1 MKIRLLFQCLILL
14 FVWQLN
20 AQDSEKSENS
30 KAEKSSEEKKKD
42 SKEKNYEDIVTEEA
56 ITDKGLFD
64 VHKVDNKYYYEIPD
78 SLFGREMLV
87 VTRIAKT
94 ASGIGFGGGKQNTQV
109 LRWEKR
115 SKKVLLRVG
124 FTPGRRCRFPSNT

>member
-1 MKIRLLFQCLILL
+1 MKIKLLFPCLILL
-14 FVWQLN
+14 FAGQLN

-30 KAEKSSEEKKKD
+30 KAEKSSEEKNKD
-42 SKEKNYEDIVTEEA
+42 TKEKNYEDIVTDEA

-64 VHKVDNKYYYEIPD
+64 LHQVDDKYYYEIPD

-94 ASGIGFGGGKQNTQV
+94 ASGIGFGGGKQ
-109 LRWEKR
+109 L
-115 SKKVLLRVG
+115 SLIHI
-124 FTPGRRCRFPSNT
+124 